1 MKKTNLAIIASL
13 LIASNLYGA
22 ECFNASGKAFSD
34 AQKIRK
40 VAKSMGWIVNK
51 PASMT
56 AGSFIKGKKAVYPQD
71 VLEVCLRS
79 NGGKIQFR
87 AQSMASDAANA
98 EWRNL
103 YGKRN

>member
-13 LIASNLYGA
+13 LITGNLYA
-22 ECFNASGKAFSD
+22 SECFNASGKAFSD

-40 VAKSMGWIVNK
+40 IAKSMGWKVGK

-56 AGSFIKGKKAVYPQD
+56 AGSFIKGKKAIYPQD
-71 VLEVCLRS
+71 ILEVCLRS
-79 NGGKIQFR
+79 SGDKIQFR
-87 AQSMASDAANA
+87 AQSMASDAGVA

-103 YGKRN
+103 HGKRN

>member
-13 LIASNLYGA
+13 LITGNLYGA

-40 VAKSMGWIVNK
+40 VAKSMGWKVGK
-51 PASMT
+51 VSSMT
-56 AGSFIKGKKAVYPQD
+56 AGSFIKGKKVVYPQD
-71 VLEVCLRS
+71 ALEVCLRS
-79 NGGKIQFR
+79 SGGGIQFR

-103 YGKRN
+103 RGKRN